1 VSDDVASNAAASA
14 QDARRFD
21 ASFVTSLIWTGVA
34 KGGSQL
40 ISWVATFVVARLLTP
55 EDYGLVGMAGVFL
68 GIVTILSE
76 FGLGVTIIT
85 LRDLTNLQV
94 AQLNSVAVALGV
106 ACFAACCAAAFPLGW
121 FFHSEP
127 LPVIVVVLGITFPI
141 SAFRIVPNA
150 LLQKDLRFRRL
161 ALLETVNVL
170 VLSLTMVILAK
181 AGFRYWTLVAGA
193 IVSSI
198 VTTLQTIASQ
208 PVPFRWPKWAQLE
221 RALTFTRDQLGATLL
236 WYWYSNADRAVAGKL
251 LGPADLGVYSM
262 AALTATSISE
272 KVMMLLT
279 RITPAYFSA
288 PAGRARRA
296 QALPAAAHRDPVGG
310 AVPDPDRLRAR
321 GRSRRQPGSRPE
333 VVGAIGPLRLLAISA
348 AINST
353 TPLLARVLTVRGQN
367 RYLLW
372 IAVVLAI
379 VMPISFV
386 VGSQW
391 GPVGI
396 AAVWV
401 TVFPLTRIPVLTR
414 VVPSLGL
421 TAMEYLMAFWPATSG
436 VLAMAAA
443 VLAVRAFLPASVPTA
458 RERRPAGHARRLRV
472 LLRAAGLSPGPDR
485 GAAAA
490 RPASGARAEPRR
502 PAAPPRAEDRPLA
515 SRRGRLP
522 RDGDE
527 VQPETEPAPCPVERT
542 GQTQRSDHP
551 VELHRVHDP
560 IDSGVCGPERHRRER
575 PQLES
580 LPRQHAPQ
588 VAGRQPALDRLP
600 RVQRELGPRRGAQ
613 GARVGRG
620 EDQVAAVHEQIVRGS
635 QVPLLVLEV
644 LDHLVAH
651 DDVEPPARRF
661 PAPEVDLLKP
671 DVSEALRGFRDRERR
686 ELDPFSRP
694 EEPEDGREP
703 AGSAAQLDHARR
715 GDAGLAE
722 RLQDRG
728 APLELQPVGEG
739 ERAPAFVVEGLL
751 LADRRWHG
759 RFLRVG
765 VDSHPGR
772 SSKLRASW
780 RRAQTPVSR
789 CGEGNNRSPVSTTCA
804 RVGAQPRVRKP
815 FGWRGN
821 CLPVIG
827 FR

>member
-127 LPVIVVVLGITFPI
+127 LPIIVVVLGITFPI

-288 PAGRARRA
+288 L
-296 QALPAAAHRDPVGG
+296 QDEPAALKRYLLRLTEILS
-310 AVPDPDRLRAR
+310 AVLFPILIGFALVADH
-321 GRSRRQPGSRPE
+321 
-333 VVGAIGPLRLLAISA
+333 VVNLALGPKWIGAIGPLRLLAISA

-421 TAMEYLMAFWPATSG
+421 TATEYLMAFWPATSG

-443 VLAVRAFLPASVPTA
+443 VLAVRTFLPASVPMLASVGLQVTLGA
-458 RERRPAGHARRLRV
+458 CVYFFV
-472 LLRAAGLSPGPDR
+472 LLGFHRDRIEVLLQLARQWRSR

-490 RPASGARAEPRR
+490 
-502 PAAPPRAEDRPLA
+502 
-515 SRRGRLP
+515 
-522 RDGDE
+522 
-527 VQPETEPAPCPVERT
+527 
-542 GQTQRSDHP
+542 
-551 VELHRVHDP
+551 
-560 IDSGVCGPERHRRER
+560 
-575 PQLES
+575 
-580 LPRQHAPQ
+580 
-588 VAGRQPALDRLP
+588 
-600 RVQRELGPRRGAQ
+600 
-613 GARVGRG
+613 
-620 EDQVAAVHEQIVRGS
+620 
-635 QVPLLVLEV
+635 
-644 LDHLVAH
+644 
-651 DDVEPPARRF
+651 
-661 PAPEVDLLKP
+661 
-671 DVSEALRGFRDRERR
+671 
-686 ELDPFSRP
+686 
-694 EEPEDGREP
+694 
-703 AGSAAQLDHARR
+703 GSAA
-715 GDAGLAE
+715 AG
-722 RLQDRG
+722 
-728 APLELQPVGEG
+728 
-739 ERAPAFVVEGLL
+739 
-751 LADRRWHG
+751 
-759 RFLRVG
+759 
-765 VDSHPGR
+765 
-772 SSKLRASW
+772 
-780 RRAQTPVSR
+780 
-789 CGEGNNRSPVSTTCA
+789 
-804 RVGAQPRVRKP
+804 
-815 FGWRGN
+815 
-821 CLPVIG
+821 
-827 FR
+827 